1 MKKIIALSILFI
13 LFTKI
18 GVFAQNLDKMNKN
31 ELRDYSNILLVKIDS
46 LNTKITSLEES
57 EKQLQKSLKSSE
69 EKNSVSSTEIQ
80 NLNKLLIQTK
90 KELESAILEKEK
102 ENNNLNIELTSLKNS
117 YSNLEQSL
125 LTNSSI
131 QISDSDD
138 FLNNYYFKSFPLDN
152 NSFSLTLSKVIL
164 GSNNSNTLPEILPAD
179 AFTYWGV
186 KPNLKITDGSKFNDF
201 LFPQSVEYYNSR
213 LPKIEFLKNKLMTI
227 INNNGMEE
235 SFIFTITPMDK
246 SKTNNGRLTFQFN
259 LVSESK
265 TNDDDYNYGDR
276 AKNLI
281 WEFYAIDNEVYLALN
296 FKQLNRINS
305 ELKGVEFGIEAYS
318 ESSQKMVMAKYLES
332 RYRQITSGN
341 GVYLSRKTDAF
352 MPVSNYINPYEAEPI
367 FLFKLK

>member
-125 LTNSSI
+125 LTNSSK
-131 QISDSDD
+131 D
-138 FLNNYYFKSFPLDN
+138 K
-152 NSFSLTLSKVIL
+152 
-164 GSNNSNTLPEILPAD
+164 EIPA
-179 AFTYWGV
+179 
-186 KPNLKITDGSKFNDF
+186 
-201 LFPQSVEYYNSR
+201 
-213 LPKIEFLKNKLMTI
+213 
-227 INNNGMEE
+227 
-235 SFIFTITPMDK
+235 
-246 SKTNNGRLTFQFN
+246 
-259 LVSESK
+259 
-265 TNDDDYNYGDR
+265 
-276 AKNLI
+276 
-281 WEFYAIDNEVYLALN
+281 
-296 FKQLNRINS
+296 
-305 ELKGVEFGIEAYS
+305 
-318 ESSQKMVMAKYLES
+318 
-332 RYRQITSGN
+332 
-341 GVYLSRKTDAF
+341 
-352 MPVSNYINPYEAEPI
+352 
-367 FLFKLK
+367 

>member
-1 MKKIIALSILFI
+1 MKKIIALSILLI

-18 GVFAQNLDKMNKN
+18 SVFAQNFDKMNKN
-31 ELRDYSNILLVKIDS
+31 ELRDYSNILLGKIDS

-69 EKNSVSSTEIQ
+69 EKNNFMIQDKKKLEGEIV
-80 NLNKLLIQTK
+80 
-90 KELESAILEKEK
+90 EKEK
-102 ENNNLNIELTSLKNS
+102 EINKLNVELKSIKDL

-138 FLNNYYFKSFPLDN
+138 FLNNYYFKPFPLDN

-164 GSNNSNTLPEILPAD
+164 GSENSNSLPEILPAD

-201 LFPQSVEYYNSR
+201 LFPQSVDYYNSR

-227 INNNGMEE
+227 TNKDGKEE
-235 SFIFTITPMDK
+235 SFIFTSTPVDK

-265 TNDDDYNYGDR
+265 IDNDDNYYGDN

-281 WEFYAIDNEVYLALN
+281 WEFYAIENEVYLALK

-352 MPVSNYINPYEAEPI
+352 MPVSTFINPIVSEPI
-367 FLFKLK
+367 FLFKLSN